1 MTLRPSPTP
10 GSPTAPAMNP
20 LPTSPNPSASI
31 SGSKSESPSNS
42 HLSLR
47 FLPSVLRPLLPALC
61 LLPST
66 LPTHAGLPEPDTV
79 FYGAIALDG
88 AFVTAADSN
97 VVVELRL
104 AEAGPA
110 VASYRMGTESA
121 IGDRY
126 VLRAPMESAR
136 PLANPAASVVG
147 DTVWVAV
154 RSGTAVRDR
163 QSHAI
168 TTRGEFVNLNF
179 GDVDTDGDGMSDS
192 FELLHFGSITGG
204 DPGAD
209 PDADA
214 RPNLREFLDGTDPLV
229 PDGRHP
235 ADLNPADWA
244 IDIREVTEYA
254 LAWKLGEPWAVEPIT
269 IPVDYVTRAS
279 ALWVSGEQYVFNNV
293 PPTTPPLWWVNAPPP
308 PGALHAPDIDPSI
321 PEPSPDP
328 DAAPSES
335 DLVRAQLFAD
345 AVETR
350 TPDAEGR
357 TPRRTLHGPTLPQAT
372 RSLPDA
378 FELHRAFTVT
388 LQVVP
393 PPGTRAFA
401 VEETPPPGW
410 LVRFVNADGRLDARH
425 SRIKWGPFYG
435 ADART
440 LTYQLTPLSATT
452 ASFDG
457 LASFDGSSRTL
468 TGDLHL
474 VPPGATPPPTLVAR
488 RTSQGVR
495 LELRGPAQSQHTVE
509 TSSDLVSWS
518 PSHAV
523 RTDASGRA
531 EILAPTT
538 DGARFFRLQ
547 SAAP

>member
-1 MTLRPSPTP
+1 
-10 GSPTAPAMNP
+10 MNP
-20 LPTSPNPSASI
+20 LPTSPNPSASKSK
-31 SGSKSESPSNS
+31 SGSKSLSPSLSPSNS
-42 HLSLR
+42 H
-47 FLPSVLRPLLPALC
+47 PPLRPLPSALC
-61 LLPST
+61 LLFAALCLPPSVPC
-66 LPTHAGLPEPDTV
+66 LHAGLPEPDTV
-79 FYGAIALDG
+79 FYGSIALEG

-104 AEAGPA
+104 SEAGPA
-110 VASYRMGTESA
+110 VASYRMGTETA

-136 PLANPAASVVG
+136 PLVNPAASVVG

-154 RSGTAVRDR
+154 RSGTSVRDR

-168 TTRGEFVNLNF
+168 AARGEFVNLNF

-204 DPGAD
+204 DPHAD
-209 PDADA
+209 PDGDG

-254 LAWKLGEPWAVEPIT
+254 LAWKLGEPWAIEPIV

-279 ALWVSGEQYVFNNV
+279 ALWVSGEQYVFNNL
-293 PPTTPPLWWVNAPPP
+293 PPTTPPLWWVSAPPP
-308 PGALHAPDIDPSI
+308 PGALHAPDLTPTAS
-321 PEPSPDP
+321 ETSSDP
-328 DAAPSES
+328 DATPSES
-335 DLVRAQLFAD
+335 DLVRTQLFAD
-345 AVETR
+345 AVDAR
-350 TPDAEGR
+350 TPDADGR
-357 TPRRTLHGPTLPQAT
+357 TPRRTLHGPTLAQAT
-372 RSLPDA
+372 RSLPGSFD
-378 FELHRAFTVT
+378 LHRAFTVT

-401 VEETPPPGW
+401 IEETPPPGW

-435 ADART
+435 AESRT
-440 LTYQLTPLSATT
+440 LTYQLTPLSATA
-452 ASFDG
+452 ASFQG

-468 TGDLHL
+468 TGDLQL
-474 VPPGATPPPTLVAR
+474 LPPGATPPPTLVAR
-488 RTSQGVR
+488 RTLEGVR
-495 LELRGPAQSQHTVE
+495 LELRGPSQSEHTVE
-509 TSSDLVSWS
+509 TSADLVSWA
-518 PSHAV
+518 PSHSV

-531 EILAPTT
+531 EVLAPTT
-538 DGARFFRLQ
+538 DGARFFRLRT
-547 SAAP
+547 AAP